1 MSSPFI
7 IIFIFPSILNIQVLL
22 LRNETKAKA
31 EVFQKF
37 RLFLP
42 LDLFVSKCEL
52 NLAKKDHWYRV
63 FE

>member
-7 IIFIFPSILNIQVLL
+7 IIFIFRSILNNQGLL

-37 RLFLP
+37 RLFLA
-42 LDLFVSKCEL
+42 LDLFASKCKIL
-52 NLAKKDHWYRV
+52 KYHKVRSLLSNL
-63 FE
+63 

>member
-7 IIFIFPSILNIQVLL
+7 IIFIFPTILNNQGLL

-37 RLFLP
+37 RLFLA
-42 LDLFVSKCEL
+42 LDLFASKCKI
-52 NLAKKDHWYRV
+52 NITKKDHCYQI